1 MSLMNRALFMLATL
15 LGALASFPV
24 TSAPV
29 LLISIDG
36 MRPDYVTQADA
47 HHLRIPTLRSFL
59 AKGSYAEGVIG
70 VTPTVT
76 FPSHTTLVTGVTP
89 LEHGIYDNAPFDP
102 MHENNNGLYWYSKD
116 IRALTLWQVADRA
129 GLVTASVAWPVTVGA
144 AWIRYNVPEYGLGA
158 TDDVKLIEAIAT
170 PTGMLARLEAKLG
183 PYARQGQ
190 KQEDSVRTRLAVE
203 ILKEFKPDFMTV
215 HFNELDDRSHE
226 HGPFSAAAD
235 ATLEGIDTMVAEL
248 RAAALA
254 NNPATVIA
262 VVSDHGFVSV
272 EHAIN
277 WRIPFVAQHLID
289 PNSSSWRVAVW
300 PGDGSAAVMLRDP
313 SDTVLRAKVAAA
325 LAQLMKDAPQGSMRV
340 RTGAEL
346 QRLNGWPN
354 AAFVIDLTPG
364 YVLGD
369 ATSGPL
375 VTPKPGGGTHGYLP
389 DHPQM
394 RAAFLI
400 EGQSIAAGRDL
411 GTIDMRQ
418 IAPTLARILGVQLPA
433 VEARPLDVA
442 AMR

>member
-1 MSLMNRALFMLATL
+1 MSLMNRVRALLATL
-15 LGALASFPV
+15 LGASASFPV
-24 TSAPV
+24 TAAPV

-36 MRPDYVTQADA
+36 MRPDYVTQADV
-47 HHLRIPTLRSFL
+47 HHLKIPTLRSFL
-59 AKGSYAEGVIG
+59 TSGSYAEGVIG

-116 IRALTLWQVADRA
+116 IRAVTLWQAADRA
-129 GLVTASVAWPVTVGA
+129 GLVTASIAWPVTVGA
-144 AWIRYNVPEYGLGA
+144 PWIRYNVPEYGLGA

-170 PTGMLARLEAKLG
+170 PTGMLARLETKLG
-183 PYARQGQ
+183 PYTRQGD
-190 KQEDSVRTRLAVE
+190 KQEDAVRTRLAAE

-215 HFNELDDRSHE
+215 HFNGLDDRSHE

-235 ATLEGIDTMVAEL
+235 ATLEAIDTMVADL

-254 NNPATVIA
+254 NNPATVIV
-262 VVSDHGFVSV
+262 VVSDHGFASV
-272 EHAIN
+272 ERAIN
-277 WRIPFVAQHLID
+277 WRIPFTAKHLID
-289 PNSSSWRVAVW
+289 PQSSSWSVDVW
-300 PGDGSAAVMLRDP
+300 PGDGSAAVMLRNPYD
-313 SDTVLRAKVAAA
+313 VRLRAQVAAV
-325 LAQLMKDAPQGSMRV
+325 LAQLASDAPKGSMRIIS
-340 RTGAEL
+340 GAEL

-369 ATSGPL
+369 ANAGAL
-375 VTPKPGGGTHGYLP
+375 VTPKSGGGTHGYLP
-389 DHPQM
+389 DHREM

-400 EGQSIAAGRDL
+400 AGQSIAAGRDL

-418 IAPTLARILGVQLPA
+418 VAPTLARILGVHLSA
-433 VEARPLDVA
+433 AAARPLDVMA
-442 AMR
+442 VR